1 MLGRR
6 DPQRSLFEAQ
16 AWPHRVPD
24 DSFYARMGTVND
36 VLFPDDDLA
45 GAYCA
50 DNGRPSLPP
59 SLLSGITLLQF
70 YDDVSDQE
78 AIARLNFD
86 LRWKVALNLPLD
98 FTPPHP
104 SSLSVFRKR
113 LVDHGQERYAFNRLV
128 QVGRAAGFLPEKIT
142 VLVDTLSQHG
152 AGAVQDT
159 FTLIRK
165 GIRRVLKLAGYQVP
179 LKRRGLAANLAAYL
193 DSDHK
198 AEIDWADPAARAAQL
213 KVLAQDA
220 EAVLDLALEQVADPE
235 VRAAAWL
242 LTKILGDDLTL
253 DEAGEPQIAEGTA
266 PDRIVS
272 LTDLEM
278 RHGRTHR
285 PTLAAGQGHG
295 QSAAQRFDGRKW
307 QVAEEPGSELL
318 VAVEPVPANVGDGRD
333 LLAVIEHVEVQA
345 YITVER
351 VIADGAYGTG
361 DNRAACAERR
371 TDLVSPLAVPH
382 DPDVAKTA
390 FAIDLVAH
398 TVTCPHG
405 HTTSIYTVAKDEQ
418 RRPVKTF
425 VFERKTCEACPLFAR
440 CVHSK
445 TQGRSITMHYHEALL
460 QAARQRQA
468 TDEFQALYRQRPA
481 VERKIAES
489 SEHGAKQARYLGQL
503 KNRLQAQWTGAVIN
517 LKRLFKL
524 FQGDLPRMRSV
535 LMALI

>member
-1 MLGRR
+1 MMGRR

-16 AWPHRVPD
+16 AWPHRVPE
-24 DSFYARMGTVND
+24 DSFYAQMGAVND
-36 VLFPDDDLA
+36 VLFQDDDLA

-70 YDDVSDQE
+70 YDDVSDAE
-78 AIARLNFD
+78 AIDRLKFD

-98 FTPPHP
+98 FEPPHS
-104 SSLSVFRKR
+104 SSLSVFRGR
-113 LVDHGQERYAFNRLV
+113 LVEHGQERYAFNRLI

-142 VLVDTLSQHG
+142 VLVDTLAQHG

-159 FTLIRK
+159 YTLIRK

-179 LKRRGLAANLAAYL
+179 LKRRGLTPNLAAYL
-193 DSDHK
+193 ESDRK
-198 AEIDWADPAARAAQL
+198 ADLDWADPAARAAQL
-213 KVLAQDA
+213 KVLVQDA
-220 EAVLDLALEQVADPE
+220 EAVLDLAVEQADEPE

-242 LTKILGDDLTL
+242 LTKILGDDVTT
-253 DEAGEPQIAEGTA
+253 DEAGEPQIGEGTA
-266 PDRIVS
+266 PDRLVS

-278 RHGRTHR
+278 RHGRK
-285 PTLAAGQGHG
+285 
-295 QSAAQRFDGRKW
+295 SAAQRFDGRKW
-307 QVAEEPGSELL
+307 QVAEELSSELL

-333 LLAVIEHVEVQA
+333 LLAVLEQA
-345 YITVER
+345 EEPARVTVER
-351 VIADGAYGTG
+351 AIADGAYGTA
-361 DNRAACAERR
+361 DNRAACLAREI
-371 TDLVSPLAVPH
+371 DLVSPLAVPH
-382 DPDVAKTA
+382 NPDVAKTA
-390 FAIDLVAH
+390 FTIDLAAN
-398 TVTCPHG
+398 TVTCPQG
-405 HTTSIYTVAKDEQ
+405 HTTPTFMAEQ
-418 RRPVKTF
+418 DDQHRPVKTF

-440 CVHSK
+440 CVRSK
-445 TQGRSITMHYHEALL
+445 TQGRSIGVHYHEALL

-468 TDEFQALYRQRPA
+468 TAEFKDLYRQRPA

-489 SEHGAKQARYLGQL
+489 SAHGAKQARYLGQL

-524 FQGDLPRMRSV
+524 FQGDLPRMRQV

>member
-24 DSFYARMGTVND
+24 DSFYARMGSVND

-98 FTPPHP
+98 FTPPHS

-128 QVGRAAGFLPEKIT
+128 QVGRTAGFLPEKIT

-159 FTLIRK
+159 YTLIRK

-179 LKRRGLAANLAAYL
+179 LQRRGLAVNLAAYL
-193 DSDHK
+193 ESDHK

-220 EAVLDLALEQVADPE
+220 EAVLDLALAQADDPE

-242 LTKILGDDLTL
+242 LTKILGDDVTP
-253 DEAGEPQIAEGTA
+253 DEGGEPQIAEGTA

-278 RHGRTHR
+278 RHGRK
-285 PTLAAGQGHG
+285 
-295 QSAAQRFDGRKW
+295 SASQRFDGRKW
-307 QVAEEPGSELL
+307 QVAEEPSSELL

-333 LLAVIEHVEVQA
+333 LLAVIEQVAEQAHV
-345 YITVER
+345 TVER
-351 VIADGAYGTG
+351 VIADGAYGTA
-361 DNRAACAERR
+361 DNRAASLAHEI
-371 TDLVSPLAVPH
+371 DLVSPLAVPH
-382 DPDVAKTA
+382 DPEVAKTA
-390 FAIDLVAH
+390 FAIDLVAN

-405 HTTSIYTVAKDEQ
+405 HTTTTYTVAKDEQ
-418 RRPVKTF
+418 RRPVKTY
-425 VFERKTCEACPLFAR
+425 VFERKICEACPLFAR

-445 TQGRSITMHYHEALL
+445 TQGRSITLHYHEALL

-468 TDEFQALYRQRPA
+468 TDEFKALYRQRPA

-489 SEHGAKQARYLGQL
+489 SEHGAKQARYLGQF
-503 KNRLQAQWTGAVIN
+503 KNRWQAQWTGAAIN

-524 FQGDLPRMRSV
+524 FKGDLPRMRSV
-535 LMALI
+535 LMART